1 MTSFM
6 ANLSIFIPHE
16 TKPGKGKI
24 ASLLKSIGFV
34 ERTSTPLWSYT
45 YTRLRVDQVDYR
57 DDFYDDSDWLYET
70 EFDTK
75 WAVRV
80 SLHTKHKENH
90 KALWHSL
97 ALIISQVYDIEEL
110 YTNAPGTDVPGPA
123 VEATKLGSEAF
134 TTKETPEEL
143 KELVETA
150 VMPTPVVENKTE
162 DEYYPEPTVEVVP
175 EPQIQ
180 QPTQAIEEDDWRDDE
195 DEDDWDDDEDD
206 WGDDEDEEVQ
216 TLELKPVQSEEEDPW
231 EEEFEDE
238 DDEDEDDEEDFDG
251 IVTWD

>member
-1 MTSFM
+1 M

-70 EFDTK
+70 DFDTK

-110 YTNAPGTDVPGPA
+110 YTNAPGTDVPGPS
-123 VEATKLGSEAF
+123 VEATKLAVGTFPA
-134 TTKETPEEL
+134 KESSEEL
-143 KELVETA
+143 KGLVEMA
-150 VMPTPVVENKTE
+150 VAPTRDLENKTE
-162 DEYYPEPTVEVVP
+162 DEYYPEPSVEVVP
-175 EPQIQ
+175 APQMQ
-180 QPTQAIEEDDWRDDE
+180 QPTQPIEEDDWEADE

-206 WGDDEDEEVQ
+206 WGDDEEVQ
-216 TLELKPVQSEEEDPW
+216 TLELKPVENDDEDPW
-231 EEEFEDE
+231 GEDFDD
-238 DDEDEDDEEDFDG
+238 DDEDEEEDFDG

>member
-1 MTSFM
+1 M

-80 SLHTKHKENH
+80 SLHTQHKANH

-97 ALIISQVYDIEEL
+97 ALIISQVYDFEEL
-110 YTNAPGTDVPGPA
+110 YTNAPGTDVPGPS
-123 VEATKLGSEAF
+123 VEATKLAVGAF
-134 TTKETPEEL
+134 TVKESPEEI
-143 KELVETA
+143 KELVEMA
-150 VMPTPVVENKTE
+150 VKPTPVVEDKTE

-175 EPQIQ
+175 EPQPQ
-180 QPTQAIEEDDWRDDE
+180 QPPQPVEEDDWGDDE

-206 WGDDEDEEVQ
+206 WDDDDDDVQ

-231 EEEFEDE
+231 EDEFE
-238 DDEDEDDEEDFDG
+238 DDEDEDEDDEGDFDG

>member
-1 MTSFM
+1 M

-80 SLHTKHKENH
+80 SLHTQHKENH

-97 ALIISQVYDIEEL
+97 ALIISQVYDVEEL
-110 YTNAPGTDVPGPA
+110 YINAPGTDVPGPSM
-123 VEATKLGSEAF
+123 VATKLAFEA
-134 TTKETPEEL
+134 KESP
-143 KELVETA
+143 KEIKEMVEMA
-150 VMPTPVVENKTE
+150 VQPTPVVENKTE

-175 EPQIQ
+175 EPQPQ
-180 QPTQAIEEDDWRDDE
+180 QPLEPVVEDDWGDDG

-206 WGDDEDEEVQ
+206 WDDDEDDEVQ
-216 TLELKPVQSEEEDPW
+216 TLELKPVQSEEVDPW
-231 EEEFEDE
+231 EDEFE
-238 DDEDEDDEEDFDG
+238 DDEDDDEDDDDDDEDDFDG